1 MKLLE
6 TYAKRL
12 SIAESVYSKEHNG
25 EAMPRDK
32 KIVVAACLNNA
43 NRYMNEAFENS
54 TGTQRSDIGA
64 YKKFVMNLTNVVMP
78 NLIAFD
84 LVMVKPMS
92 ARSGFVTFIEY
103 VAGSNKGTVK
113 QGDVFNSPFAIGDST
128 EGRTNYTAAKVV
140 EEAVAAGKTAW
151 TPVDGKVEKYNT
163 TSGEWEE
170 IEVSAIAEG
179 DKIRYEY
186 DNAIIP
192 QNDLPV
198 LNARTSDI
206 PLIAKARRIAIYYS
220 QIAAF
225 EMKTEYGEDL
235 GQNLSEQAVG
245 ELKYEI
251 DTEVIDFLKELA
263 GEATVTFDK
272 KLPVGV
278 SMAQHYESFKAV
290 VNKVR
295 AEIYNRTKRFAPNYM
310 VCAADVMEV
319 LAFCSGFK
327 AASITT
333 VAGPYLAGTLDGLK
347 VFVSPTL
354 AEGEFFM
361 GVNDGMASA
370 AVYAP
375 YMAVIPTQL
384 LGYADGAMSQGFST
398 MYALAKL
405 NDKLVVAGKVTQS
418 A

>member
-6 TYAKRL
+6 TYAKRI
-12 SIAESVYSKEHNG
+12 SIAESVYSKEHDG

-54 TGTQRSDIGA
+54 VGTQRSDIGA
-64 YKKFVMNLTNVVMP
+64 YKKFIMNLTNIVMP

-92 ARSGFVTFIEY
+92 ARAGFVTFIEY
-103 VAGSNKGTVK
+103 VAGSNKGGVK
-113 QGDVFNSPFAIGDST
+113 QGDLFNNPFEIGEMT
-128 EGRTNYTAAKVV
+128 ESRMNYTAAKVV
-140 EEAVAAGKTAW
+140 EEAVDAGKTAW
-151 TPVDGKVEKYNT
+151 TPVDGKVEKYEE
-163 TSGEWEE
+163 GEWKE
-170 IEVSAIAEG
+170 IEVADIAKG

-186 DNAIIP
+186 DNVLIP
-192 QNDLPV
+192 QNDLPI

-206 PLIAKARRIAIYYS
+206 PLIAKPRRIAIYYS
-220 QIAAF
+220 QMAAF

-251 DTEVIDFLKELA
+251 DTEIIDFLKNMA
-263 GEATVTFDK
+263 GEASITFSK
-272 KLPVGV
+272 TLPVGV

-290 VNKVR
+290 VNKAR
-295 AEIYNRTKRFAPNYM
+295 SAIYNRTRRFAPNYM
-310 VCAADVMEV
+310 VCAVDVLEV

-327 AASITT
+327 AASIKS

-354 AEGEFFM
+354 EAGEFYM
-361 GVNDGMASA
+361 GVNDGMTSA

-375 YMAVIPTQL
+375 YMPIIPTQL

-405 NDKLVVAGKVTQS
+405 NDKLVIAGKIVD
-418 A
+418 

>member
-12 SIAESVYSKEHNG
+12 SIAESVYSKEHDG

-54 TGTQRSDIGA
+54 VGTQRSDIGA
-64 YKKFVMNLTNVVMP
+64 YKKFIMNLTNIVMP

-84 LVMVKPMS
+84 LVMVKPMN
-92 ARSGFVTFIEY
+92 ARSGFVTYIEY
-103 VAGSNKGTVK
+103 VAGSNKGGVK
-113 QGDVFNSPFAIGDST
+113 QGDLFNNPFQIGEMNES
-128 EGRTNYTAAKVV
+128 RMNYTAAKVV
-140 EEAVAAGKTAW
+140 EEAVDAGKTAW
-151 TPVDGKVEKYNT
+151 TPVDGKVEKYNAET
-163 TSGEWEE
+163 GEWEE
-170 IEVSAIAEG
+170 IEVADIAKG

-186 DNAIIP
+186 DNVLIP
-192 QNDLPV
+192 QNDLPI
-198 LNARTSDI
+198 LNARTADI
-206 PLIAKARRIAIYYS
+206 PLIAKPRRIAIYYS

-251 DTEVIDFLKELA
+251 DTEIIDFLKDMA
-263 GEATVTFDK
+263 GEATITFSK
-272 KLPVGV
+272 TLPVGV
-278 SMAQHYESFKAV
+278 SMAQHYESFKSV
-290 VNKVR
+290 VNKAR
-295 AEIYNRTKRFAPNYM
+295 AEIYNRTRRFAPNYM
-310 VCAADVMEV
+310 VCAVDVIEV

-327 AASITT
+327 AANIKT

-354 AEGEFFM
+354 GAGEFFM
-361 GVNDGMASA
+361 GVNDGMTAA

-375 YMAVIPTQL
+375 YMAILPTQL

-405 NDKLVVAGKVTQS
+405 NDKLVVAGKVVD
-418 A
+418 

>member
-12 SIAESVYSKEHNG
+12 SIAESVYSKEHDG

-54 TGTQRSDIGA
+54 VGTQRSDIGA
-64 YKKFVMNLTNVVMP
+64 YKKFIMNLTNIVMP

-84 LVMVKPMS
+84 LVMVKPMN
-92 ARSGFVTFIEY
+92 ARSGFVTYIEY
-103 VAGSNKGTVK
+103 VAGSNKGGVK
-113 QGDVFNSPFAIGDST
+113 QGDLFNNPFQIGEMNES
-128 EGRTNYTAAKVV
+128 RMNYTAAKVV
-140 EEAVAAGKTAW
+140 EEAVDAGKTAW
-151 TPVDGKVEKYNT
+151 TPVDGKVEKYNAET
-163 TSGEWEE
+163 GEWEE
-170 IEVSAIAEG
+170 IEVADIAKG

-186 DNAIIP
+186 DNVLIP
-192 QNDLPV
+192 QNDLPI
-198 LNARTSDI
+198 LNARTADI
-206 PLIAKARRIAIYYS
+206 PLIAKPRRIAIYYS

-251 DTEVIDFLKELA
+251 DTEIIDFLKDMA
-263 GEATVTFDK
+263 GEATITFSK
-272 KLPVGV
+272 TLPVGV
-278 SMAQHYESFKAV
+278 SMAQHYESFKSV
-290 VNKVR
+290 VNKAR
-295 AEIYNRTKRFAPNYM
+295 AEIYNRTRRFAPNYM
-310 VCAADVMEV
+310 VCAVDVIEV

-327 AASITT
+327 AANIKT

-354 AEGEFFM
+354 GAGEFFM
-361 GVNDGMASA
+361 GVNDGMTSA

-375 YMAVIPTQL
+375 YMAILPTQL

-405 NDKLVVAGKVTQS
+405 NDKLVVAGKVVD
-418 A
+418 